1 MKELEIEK
9 NRGKI
14 KVDEKT
20 FVNIGTDVNI
30 SFHIANF
37 IAYC

>member
-1 MKELEIEK
+1 MKELETEK

-20 FVNIGTDVNI
+20 YVNIGTDVNI
-30 SFHIANF
+30 SFSISN
-37 IAYC
+37 